1 MRVGLKT
8 FGGWD
13 LGFDDDH
20 EDDVQMMM
28 MMMLKCI
35 ELLLTCGCRCRVLKQ
50 QRIQELTD
58 CLLQIDENIE
68 ILSDIMAS
76 ISQMTCNTLR

>member
-1 MRVGLKT
+1 M
-8 FGGWD
+8 
-13 LGFDDDH
+13 GFADDD

-28 MMMLKCI
+28 MMMKMLKCI
-35 ELLLTCGCRCRVLKQ
+35 ELLLTCACRCRVLKQ
-50 QRIQELTD
+50 QRIQELTE

>member
-1 MRVGLKT
+1 M
-8 FGGWD
+8 
-13 LGFDDDH
+13 GFADDD
-20 EDDVQMMM
+20 EDDVQMMMMM

-58 CLLQIDENIE
+58 ALLEIDENISMMCDVMLT
-68 ILSDIMAS
+68 ITT
-76 ISQMTCNTLR
+76 MTCDTLR